1 MAARSARVR
10 RWQMEGSETTQGDE
24 SSRSQLSE
32 LRDSLPPLPIVLL
45 SLPVTKL
52 ELLGG
57 SVGRGGSADR

>member
-10 RWQMEGSETTQGDE
+10 RWQMEGSKTTWRDE

-32 LRDSLPPLPIVLL
+32 LHDLLPPLPIVLL

-57 SVGRGGSADR
+57 SVGRGGCSDR